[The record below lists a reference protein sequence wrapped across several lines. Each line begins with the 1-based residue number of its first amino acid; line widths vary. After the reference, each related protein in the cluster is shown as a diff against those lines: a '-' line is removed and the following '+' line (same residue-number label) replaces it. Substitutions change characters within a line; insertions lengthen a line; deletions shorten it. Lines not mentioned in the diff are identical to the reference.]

1 MRDLENEHRRL
12 TILRHLEKSARYT
25 SNATILT
32 DVANGVG
39 VPSSRDQIAA
49 ALSWLESHGLVTCS
63 ASNGFVV
70 AAATSL
76 GCEVA
81 LGQFVHPGVKRPSTG
96 G

>member
-1 MRDLENEHRRL
+1 MRELENEHRRL

-25 SNATILT
+25 SNASILT

-39 VPSSRDQIAA
+39 VPSSRDQITA
-49 ALSWLESHGLVTCS
+49 ALSWLETHGLVTCS
-63 ASNGFVV
+63 VSNGFVI
-70 AAATSL
+70 ATATPL

-81 LGQFVHPGVKRPSTG
+81 LGHVVHPGVKRPSTG